1 MCWRWCMLALGLG
14 RCGAQL
20 SCVSGEAGVDRDEAV
35 VALALTDLGREVDDS
50 GEGHNGTCIES

>member
-1 MCWRWCMLALGLG
+1 MLALGLG